1 MFIPTKTY
9 VKERSFDWA
18 NRIWIQKH
26 AGIPGYPAKTIEQC
40 SKGLL
45 ARSSDNG
52 LYEQLPVYITPVIID
67 QQRFWITA
75 QLVFGIDHQLYGHVA
90 LHPANSF
97 LKLSF
102 SEKKNWAS
110 SNVLIIFH
118 INGKYSISKLPKG
131 IEILDVFRRKSYSS
145 YKKNAKFYPKFCSL
159 TAHLLVGQDLD
170 GPQNYLGFANERIWE
185 VHLCVPEPQTKMIPS
200 GKLTC
205 HGQSLCL

>member
-18 NRIWIQKH
+18 HRIWIQKH

-52 LYEQLPVYITPVIID
+52 LYEQLPVYITPAIID

-145 YKKNAKFYPKFCSL
+145 YKKRQVLPKVLLTYSSSFGWSRLGWPPKSL
-159 TAHLLVGQDLD
+159 G
-170 GPQNYLGFANERIWE
+170 
-185 VHLCVPEPQTKMIPS
+185 LCQWKDMTSPS
-200 GKLTC
+200 VCPRTSNKNDTLW
-205 HGQSLCL
+205 